1 MRARPKKRRG
11 EAEGRAGRI
20 DIYVEPDLMMQ
31 LDVLRG
37 LVARSAFVRQL
48 IVDKIKEEAAN
59 GK

>member
-11 EAEGRAGRI
+11 EVEGRTGRI
-20 DIYVEPDLMMQ
+20 DIYVEPDLMNR
-31 LDVLRG
+31 LDALRG

-48 IVDKIKEEAAN
+48 IVDKIEEESAH